1 MSVVEARELR
11 RSYGAIE
18 ALRGVSFTIEPG
30 EIVGLLGPNGAG
42 KSTTMKILTGW
53 IAPTGGS
60 ARVCGVDVLADPIE
74 VRKQIGYLPENAPVD
89 TEMTV
94 RSYLDFIGR
103 VRGLGSAERVRGI
116 DAVADEVGVRDRL
129 GQRIGTL
136 SKGYRQRVG
145 LAQALIHRPKFL
157 ILDEPTSGLDP
168 NQIAE
173 VRALVRQIG
182 ETRTVVLS
190 THILSEVTATCGR
203 VLIIHQGRLVADG
216 PVESVVARTQ
226 GHVVTVGLAAATLVV
241 QDAQVLAEIG
251 AIPGVVRVLAQAPSE
266 GEARR
271 LVVHADVDVRA
282 AIFSWAATRGHVIVE
297 LTTARSNLEEVF
309 RRLTVAEAA

>member
-11 RSYGAIE
+11 RNYGAIE

-53 IAPTGGS
+53 IAPTGGT
-60 ARVCGVDVLADPIE
+60 ARVCGVDVLADPIA
-74 VRKQIGYLPENAPVD
+74 VRRQIGYLPENAPVD
-89 TEMTV
+89 AEMTV
-94 RSYLDFIGR
+94 RGYLDFIAR
-103 VRGLGSAERVRGI
+103 VRSLGAAERARGI
-116 DAVADEVGVRDRL
+116 DAVADEVGIRDRL

-136 SKGYRQRVG
+136 SKGFRQRVG

-173 VRALVRQIG
+173 VRALVRRIG

-216 PVESVVARTQ
+216 PVEQVVARTQ
-226 GHVVTVGLAAATLVV
+226 GHVITVGLAASTLVV
-241 QDAQVLAEIG
+241 PEAQVVAELGALAG
-251 AIPGVVRVLAQAPSE
+251 VQRADPTAPGE

-271 LVVHADVDVRA
+271 VVLHADTDVRA
-282 AIFSWAATRGHVIVE
+282 AVFGWAASRGHVLVE
-297 LTTARSNLEEVF
+297 LTAERSNLEDVF
-309 RRLTVAEAA
+309 RRLTVSEAA

>member
-11 RSYGAIE
+11 RTYGALE
-18 ALRGVSFTIEPG
+18 ALRGVTFTIEPG

-53 IAPTGGS
+53 SAPTGGS

-74 VRKQIGYLPENAPVD
+74 VRRQIGYLPENAPVD

-94 RSYLDFIGR
+94 RSYLEFIGR
-103 VRGLGSAERVRGI
+103 VRGLGSAERARGI

-173 VRALVRQIG
+173 VRALVRRIG

-216 PVESVVARTQ
+216 PVEAVVARTQ
-226 GHVVTVGLAAATLVV
+226 GHVVTVGLAAGTLVV
-241 QDAQVLAEIG
+241 QDAQVLAEIA
-251 AIPGVVRVLAQAPSE
+251 AIPGIVRVEAQAPGE

-271 LVVHADVDVRA
+271 LVVHADTDVRA
-282 AIFSWAATRGHVIVE
+282 QIFGWASSRGHVLVE
-297 LTTARSNLEEVF
+297 LTTERSNLEEVF